1 MSSRAT
7 YNVPYDSSERDRRK
21 KAFIRKRKRKRLLV
35 ILSLFAV
42 ALGLLVLIV
51 CLTVGLIKKLIRDH
65 DEKMAYVEYTGEY
78 ADVWLVDNSNTGRN
92 GQALFYE
99 IEDTPEDNTAADT
112 ITPDP
117 KAEKYKDI
125 IPGSKG
131 LVIVDAGHG
140 GYDGGAEANGVLEKD
155 LNLEISYKLKDEL
168 ILRGYTVYLSRT
180 TNNVDISNAKRA
192 EMANSSGAEIFIR
205 LEAPAAN
212 DPSASG
218 VLGFI
223 ATSTNSH
230 TGHMYQKNYELC
242 YDVLKTTCEGTG
254 ATRMGIYETDN
265 LTALNYCNMPATV
278 ISMGFLSNESDDIAL
293 STDEYKKKLAVGIA
307 EGIDLY
313 FAESN

>member
-35 ILSLFAV
+35 ILSMFAV

-51 CLTVGLIKKLIRDH
+51 CLTVGLIKKLIKDH

-140 GYDGGAEANGVLEKD
+140 GYDGGAEANGVLEKN

-168 ILRGYTVYLSRT
+168 ILRGYTVYLTRPEDEFVGLNERASLANRQDDP
-180 TNNVDISNAKRA
+180 VCLISIHQ
-192 EMANSSGAEIFIR
+192 NSLDEEEG
-205 LEAPAAN
+205 
-212 DPSASG
+212 SASG
-218 VLGFI
+218 LESWTYNREGCIELGD
-223 ATSTNSH
+223 AVAEAVSKKTGTRNRGTRTRTNLVVTS
-230 TGHMYQKNYELC
+230 
-242 YDVLKTTCEGTG
+242 KTT
-254 ATRMGIYETDN
+254 
-265 LTALNYCNMPATV
+265 MPAIIFECGYV
-278 ISMGFLSNESDDIAL
+278 
-293 STDEYKKKLAVGIA
+293 TDAEEAKKLADDKYQELIV
-307 EGIDLY
+307 EGIVDGIDQFVKDY
-313 FAESN
+313 Y

>member
-21 KAFIRKRKRKRLLV
+21 KAFIRKRKRKRLLA

-51 CLTVGLIKKLIRDH
+51 CLTVGLIKKLIKDH

-78 ADVWLVDNSNTGRN
+78 ADVWLVDNSNIGRN

-168 ILRGYTVYLSRT
+168 ILRGYTVYLTRPEDEFVGLNERASLANRQDDP
-180 TNNVDISNAKRA
+180 VCLISIHQNSLD
-192 EMANSSGAEIFIR
+192 EEEGSSSGLESWTYNREGCIALGDAVAEAVSKKTGTR
-205 LEAPAAN
+205 NRGTRTRTNL
-212 DPSASG
+212 
-218 VLGFI
+218 VV
-223 ATSTNSH
+223 TS
-230 TGHMYQKNYELC
+230 
-242 YDVLKTTCEGTG
+242 KTT
-254 ATRMGIYETDN
+254 
-265 LTALNYCNMPATV
+265 MPAIIFECGYV
-278 ISMGFLSNESDDIAL
+278 
-293 STDEYKKKLAVGIA
+293 TDAEEAKKLADDKYQELIV
-307 EGIDLY
+307 EGIVDGIDQFVKDY
-313 FAESN
+313 Y

>member
-21 KAFIRKRKRKRLLV
+21 KAFIRKRKRKRLLA

-51 CLTVGLIKKLIRDH
+51 CLTVGLIKKLIKDH
-65 DEKMAYVEYTGEY
+65 DEKMAYGEYTGEY

-168 ILRGYTVYLSRT
+168 ILRGYTVYLTRPEDEFVGLNERASLANRQDDP
-180 TNNVDISNAKRA
+180 VCLISIHQ
-192 EMANSSGAEIFIR
+192 NSLDEEEG
-205 LEAPAAN
+205 
-212 DPSASG
+212 SASG
-218 VLGFI
+218 LESWTYNREGCIELGD
-223 ATSTNSH
+223 AVAEAVSKKTGTRNRGTRTRTNLVVTS
-230 TGHMYQKNYELC
+230 
-242 YDVLKTTCEGTG
+242 KTT
-254 ATRMGIYETDN
+254 
-265 LTALNYCNMPATV
+265 MPAIIFECGYV
-278 ISMGFLSNESDDIAL
+278 
-293 STDEYKKKLAVGIA
+293 TDAEEAKKLADDKYQELIV
-307 EGIDLY
+307 EGIVDGIDQFVKDY
-313 FAESN
+313 Y

>member
-51 CLTVGLIKKLIRDH
+51 CLTVGLIKKLIKDH

-99 IEDTPEDNTAADT
+99 IEDTPENNTAADT

-168 ILRGYTVYLSRT
+168 ILRGYTVYLTRPEDEFVGLNERASLANRQDDP
-180 TNNVDISNAKRA
+180 VCLISIHQ
-192 EMANSSGAEIFIR
+192 NSLDEEEG
-205 LEAPAAN
+205 
-212 DPSASG
+212 SASG
-218 VLGFI
+218 LESWTYNREGCIELGD
-223 ATSTNSH
+223 AVAEAVSKKTGTRNRGTRTRTNLVVTS
-230 TGHMYQKNYELC
+230 
-242 YDVLKTTCEGTG
+242 KTT
-254 ATRMGIYETDN
+254 
-265 LTALNYCNMPATV
+265 MPAIIFECGYV
-278 ISMGFLSNESDDIAL
+278 
-293 STDEYKKKLAVGIA
+293 TDAEEAKKLADDKYQELIV
-307 EGIDLY
+307 EGIVDGIDQFVKDY
-313 FAESN
+313 Y

>member
-35 ILSLFAV
+35 ILSMFAV

-51 CLTVGLIKKLIRDH
+51 CLTVGLIKKLIKDH

-168 ILRGYTVYLSRT
+168 VLRGYTVYLTRPEDEFVGLNERASLANRQDDP
-180 TNNVDISNAKRA
+180 VCLISIHQ
-192 EMANSSGAEIFIR
+192 NSLDEEEG
-205 LEAPAAN
+205 
-212 DPSASG
+212 SASG
-218 VLGFI
+218 LESWTYNREGCIELGD
-223 ATSTNSH
+223 AVAEAVSKKTGTRNRGTRTRTNLVVTS
-230 TGHMYQKNYELC
+230 
-242 YDVLKTTCEGTG
+242 KTT
-254 ATRMGIYETDN
+254 
-265 LTALNYCNMPATV
+265 MPAIIFECGYV
-278 ISMGFLSNESDDIAL
+278 
-293 STDEYKKKLAVGIA
+293 TDAEEAKKLADDKYQELIV
-307 EGIDLY
+307 EGIVDGIDQFVKDY
-313 FAESN
+313 Y

>member
-1 MSSRAT
+1 
-7 YNVPYDSSERDRRK
+7 VPYDSSERDRRK

-51 CLTVGLIKKLIRDH
+51 CLTVGLIKKLIKDH

-168 ILRGYTVYLSRT
+168 ILRGYTVYLTRPEDEFVGLNERASLANRQDDP
-180 TNNVDISNAKRA
+180 VCLISIHQ
-192 EMANSSGAEIFIR
+192 NSLDEEEG
-205 LEAPAAN
+205 
-212 DPSASG
+212 SASG
-218 VLGFI
+218 LESWTYNREGCIELGD
-223 ATSTNSH
+223 AVAEAVSKKTGTRNRGTRTRTNLVVTS
-230 TGHMYQKNYELC
+230 
-242 YDVLKTTCEGTG
+242 KTT
-254 ATRMGIYETDN
+254 
-265 LTALNYCNMPATV
+265 MPAIIFECGYV
-278 ISMGFLSNESDDIAL
+278 
-293 STDEYKKKLAVGIA
+293 TDSEEAKKLADDKYQELIV
-307 EGIDLY
+307 EGIVDGIDQFVKDY
-313 FAESN
+313 Y

>member
-92 GQALFYE
+92 GQVLFYE

-155 LNLEISYKLKDEL
+155 LNLEISYKLKNEL
-168 ILRGYTVYLSRT
+168 ILRGYTVYLTRPEDEFVGLNERASLANRQDDP
-180 TNNVDISNAKRA
+180 VCLISIHQ
-192 EMANSSGAEIFIR
+192 NSLDEEEG
-205 LEAPAAN
+205 
-212 DPSASG
+212 SASG
-218 VLGFI
+218 LESWTYNREGCIELGD
-223 ATSTNSH
+223 AVAEAVSKKTGTRNRGTRTRTNLVVTS
-230 TGHMYQKNYELC
+230 
-242 YDVLKTTCEGTG
+242 KTT
-254 ATRMGIYETDN
+254 
-265 LTALNYCNMPATV
+265 MPAIIFECGYV
-278 ISMGFLSNESDDIAL
+278 
-293 STDEYKKKLAVGIA
+293 TDAEEAKKLADDKYQELIV
-307 EGIDLY
+307 EGIVDGIDQFVKDY
-313 FAESN
+313 Y

>member
-168 ILRGYTVYLSRT
+168 ILRGYTVYLTRPEDEFVGLNERASLANRQDDP
-180 TNNVDISNAKRA
+180 VCLISIHQ
-192 EMANSSGAEIFIR
+192 NSLDEEEG
-205 LEAPAAN
+205 
-212 DPSASG
+212 SASG
-218 VLGFI
+218 LESWTYNREGCIELGD
-223 ATSTNSH
+223 AVAEAVSKKTGTRNRGTRTRTNLVVTS
-230 TGHMYQKNYELC
+230 
-242 YDVLKTTCEGTG
+242 KTT
-254 ATRMGIYETDN
+254 
-265 LTALNYCNMPATV
+265 MPAIIFECGYV
-278 ISMGFLSNESDDIAL
+278 
-293 STDEYKKKLAVGIA
+293 TDAEEAEKLADDKYQELIV
-307 EGIDLY
+307 EGIVDGIDQFVKDY
-313 FAESN
+313 Y

>member
-1 MSSRAT
+1 MSSRAI

-35 ILSLFAV
+35 ILSMFAV

-51 CLTVGLIKKLIRDH
+51 CLTVGLIKKLIKDH

-168 ILRGYTVYLSRT
+168 ILRGYTVYLTRPEDEFVGLNERASLANRQDDP
-180 TNNVDISNAKRA
+180 VCLISIHQ
-192 EMANSSGAEIFIR
+192 NSLDEEEG
-205 LEAPAAN
+205 
-212 DPSASG
+212 SASG
-218 VLGFI
+218 LESWTYNREGCIELGD
-223 ATSTNSH
+223 AVAEAVSKKTGTRNRGTRTRTNLVVTS
-230 TGHMYQKNYELC
+230 
-242 YDVLKTTCEGTG
+242 KTT
-254 ATRMGIYETDN
+254 
-265 LTALNYCNMPATV
+265 MPAIIFECGYV
-278 ISMGFLSNESDDIAL
+278 
-293 STDEYKKKLAVGIA
+293 TDAEEAKKLADDKYQELIV
-307 EGIDLY
+307 EGIVDGIDQFVKDY
-313 FAESN
+313 Y

>member
-168 ILRGYTVYLSRT
+168 ILRGYTVYLTRPEDEFVGLNERASLANRQDDP
-180 TNNVDISNAKRA
+180 VCLISIHQ
-192 EMANSSGAEIFIR
+192 NSLDEEEG
-205 LEAPAAN
+205 
-212 DPSASG
+212 SASG
-218 VLGFI
+218 LESWTYNREGCIELGD
-223 ATSTNSH
+223 AVAAAVSKKTGTRNRGTRTRTNLVVTS
-230 TGHMYQKNYELC
+230 
-242 YDVLKTTCEGTG
+242 KTT
-254 ATRMGIYETDN
+254 
-265 LTALNYCNMPATV
+265 MPAIIFECGYV
-278 ISMGFLSNESDDIAL
+278 
-293 STDEYKKKLAVGIA
+293 TDAEEAKKLADDKYQELIV
-307 EGIDLY
+307 EGIVDGIDQFVKDY
-313 FAESN
+313 Y